1 MEEST
6 FSRVWFITGT
16 STGFGYLLAEEALKR
31 GERVIATARDVSK
44 LSRLA
49 RQYPDRIHTLT
60 LDVTNPNEITSIAQ
74 QGIAAFGHVDTLVNN
89 AGYGVNGAIEEVS
102 EDEFEP
108 MFQTNIYGLI
118 RVTRAF
124 LPHFRQ
130 RRSGHIFNL
139 SSIGGLIGSPGWGFY
154 NATKFAVEGLSEALA
169 EEMKPLGV
177 HVTVVEPGPFRT
189 DFLGRS
195 SKLARRQ
202 LRDYA
207 TTAGKAREYLKTQ
220 SGKQPGDPQKAVEA
234 IITAANS
241 PKPPLH
247 LILGQVALTRF
258 RHKLS
263 DWHEEIAAW
272 ESVTTSAD
280 FPENK
285 SSAAD

>member
-1 MEEST
+1 MEESKL
-6 FSRVWFITGT
+6 SRVWFITGT

-49 RQYPDRIHTLT
+49 RQYPDRIHTFR
-60 LDVTNPNEITSIAQ
+60 LDVTNQNEITSIAQ
-74 QGIAAFGHVDTLVNN
+74 QGITAFGHVDILVNN
-89 AGYGVNGAIEEVS
+89 AGYAMNGAIEEVS

-108 MFQTNIYGLI
+108 MFQTNIYGVI

-139 SSIGGLIGSPGWGFY
+139 SSISGLIGSSGWGFY
-154 NATKFAVEGLSEALA
+154 NATKFAVEGFSEALA
-169 EEMKPLGV
+169 EEVKPLGV

-195 SKLARRQ
+195 GKLARRQ
-202 LRDYA
+202 LPDYA
-207 TTAGKAREYLKTQ
+207 ATAGKAREYLKTQ
-220 SGKQPGDPQKAVEA
+220 SGKQPGDPQKAVQA

-241 PKPPLH
+241 AKPPLH
-247 LILGQVALTRF
+247 LILGRVALTRF

-272 ESVTTSAD
+272 ESVTTSVD
-280 FPENK
+280 FPENQ